1 MNTPLRIKDNRPGAI
16 APAIDWDLM
25 PKPKRIPSEAE
36 IVGKFSYKEALRHSA
51 MSQFLARLAIDY
63 ARDEVVFWLK
73 RKRLESTKKHC
84 RLLTGLFAEM
94 EKKVAIAV
102 HHESEGWLKSLK
114 DLWLRDT
121 ATDRQLL
128 DMATLNELLR
138 VYPNTEHRNIGCG
151 VNLALLIIGQVKTQ
165 GQKITDEVAKRAD
178 VASVKFN
185 PAQEMVLIESLLI
198 DIAEMLNVRLKEPSA
213 QMVTGMNV
221 LINKYLKIIHND

>member
-1 MNTPLRIKDNRPGAI
+1 M
-16 APAIDWDLM
+16 
-25 PKPKRIPSEAE
+25 
-36 IVGKFSYKEALRHSA
+36 
-51 MSQFLARLAIDY
+51 
-63 ARDEVVFWLK
+63 
-73 RKRLESTKKHC
+73 
-84 RLLTGLFAEM
+84 LTGLFAEM

-102 HHESEGWLKSLK
+102 PHESEGWLKSLK

-221 LINKYLKIIHND
+221 LINKYLKIILND